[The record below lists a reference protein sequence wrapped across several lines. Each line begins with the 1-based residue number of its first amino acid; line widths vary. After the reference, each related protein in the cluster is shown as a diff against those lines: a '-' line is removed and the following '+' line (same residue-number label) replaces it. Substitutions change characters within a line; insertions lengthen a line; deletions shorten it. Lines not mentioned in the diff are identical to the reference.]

1 MDYHTREPL
10 QNNHYEIAP
19 DGSLLIVPIVR
30 PLPEVIHEREIVAKY
45 FGGGTMKVIAGICDL
60 FKAELIFGDKGV
72 SLADLE
78 ISINLQL
85 QNKIDIYNTI
95 TAEQIINT
103 YKLEQKK
110 KEDRKSRKVEKQR
123 PHSSTDRA

>member
-1 MDYHTREPL
+1 MNTRESL

-30 PLPEVIHEREIVAKY
+30 SLPEVIHEREIVARY
-45 FGGGTMKVIAGICDL
+45 FGGGTMKVLAGICDL
-60 FKAELIFGDKGV
+60 FKAELVFENKGV
-72 SLADLE
+72 SLVDLE
-78 ISINLQL
+78 TPVNLQL

-95 TAEQIINT
+95 TAEQIIDT

-110 KEDRKSRKVEKQR
+110 KEDKKSRKEIKKITA
-123 PHSSTDRA
+123 P